1 MISSPFLF
9 TSPNLAFLYMLTVLT
24 FVGFTLFVA
33 FFSWYKL
40 RNENLQSREGYFLGG
55 RSLTGGVIAGSMI
68 LTNIS
73 TEHLI
78 GMNGSA
84 YKNGMI
90 IIAWEVTSAVALVIA
105 TFYFLPIYMR
115 LGLATIPQYLAY
127 RFDETTKTIVSI
139 LLMLSFV
146 LTLLPIVL
154 YTGAINLES
163 IFNVSE
169 VFEISKSQ
177 GIWLSVLSIGV
188 IGSVYA
194 IFGGLKAVAYS
205 DTLNAIGLAIGGLAV
220 PAFALWEIG
229 DGSMAAGLT
238 KVYEAVPEKFNVVG
252 PEDSVL
258 PFSTLFTGLMINQ
271 LYFWGMNQTIIQ
283 RAFGAKNMAEAQKG
297 LLFTGIFKILIPLI
311 IVLPGVIA
319 FYYFGEE
326 YFGNQDMIYPV
337 LVKKVL
343 PMSMI
348 GFFAAVVLGAVLST
362 FNSVLN
368 SASTIFSLDIYK
380 KIIQP
385 NATEFQLVKI
395 GKLSAL
401 VLAVVSILIAPMVAN
416 APEGLYQLMQE
427 LNGIFFIPIASVL
440 MAGFFW
446 PKISAAGAK
455 AGLAVGLSFYLLTT
469 FVIKV
474 DLHFIHIW
482 GIEFVLNLLVM
493 YGVSLK
499 FPPKEVATLPPGPLN
514 LDSWRYAKPLAIVLC
529 VVTVLIYWFLG
540 SY

>member
-1 MISSPFLF
+1 
-9 TSPNLAFLYMLTVLT
+9 MLTVIS

-40 RNENLQSREGYFLGG
+40 RKENLSSKDGYFLGG
-55 RSLTGGVIAGSMI
+55 RSLTGGVIAGSML

-90 IIAWEVTSAVALVIA
+90 IIAWEVTSAIALVIA
-105 TFYFLPIYMR
+105 ALYFLPIYLRM
-115 LGLATIPQYLAY
+115 GLATIPQYLAV
-127 RFDETTKTIVSI
+127 RFDDTTKTIVSV

-146 LTLLPIVL
+146 FTLLPIVL

-169 VFEISKSQ
+169 VFQISRSE
-177 GIWLSVLSIGV
+177 GIWLTVITIGV

-205 DTLNAIGLAIGGLAV
+205 DMLNAIGLMIGGLMV
-220 PAFALWEIG
+220 PVFALWDIG
-229 DGSMAAGLT
+229 SGSVVAGLS
-238 KVYEAVPEKFNVVG
+238 KVYEAVPDKFNVIG
-252 PEDSVL
+252 AEDSVM

-283 RAFGAKNMAEAQKG
+283 RALGAKNMAEAQKG
-297 LLFTGIFKILIPLI
+297 LLYTGIFKILIPLI

-319 FYYFGEE
+319 FYYYGEQ
-326 YFGNQDMIYPV
+326 YYGDQDFIYPV

-343 PMSMI
+343 PLSLI

-368 SASTIFSLDIYK
+368 SAATIFSLDIYK

-385 NATEFQLVKI
+385 NASDSKLVKV
-395 GKLSAL
+395 GKLSSL
-401 VLAVVSILIAPMVAN
+401 ILAVISILIAPMVAN
-416 APEGLYQLMQE
+416 APEGLYQLMQQ
-427 LNGIFFIPIASVL
+427 LNGIFFIPIASIL
-440 MAGFFW
+440 LAGFFI
-446 PKISAAGAK
+446 PKISAMGAK
-455 AGLAVGLSFYLLTT
+455 VGLVTGLTFYLVTT
-469 FVIKV
+469 FAMEVK
-474 DLHFIHIW
+474 LHFIHIW
-482 GIEFVLNLLVM
+482 GIEFLLNIGVM
-493 YGVSLK
+493 YIVSLK
-499 FPPKEVATLPPGPLN
+499 FPARTQIDIPRGPLN
-514 LDSWRYAKPLAIVLC
+514 LQEWKYAKSLSVVLC
-529 VVTVLIYWFLG
+529 LVTVLIYYLLG
-540 SY
+540 R